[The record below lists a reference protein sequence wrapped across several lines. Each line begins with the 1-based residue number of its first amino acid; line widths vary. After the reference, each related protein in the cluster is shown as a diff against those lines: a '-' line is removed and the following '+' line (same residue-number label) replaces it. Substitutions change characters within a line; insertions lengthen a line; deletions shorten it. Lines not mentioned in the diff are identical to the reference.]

1 MALNTE
7 NPDGRTVGVKL
18 RKYTDPGRT
27 VLMTDDSPIY
37 DRVGEHFCDHHA
49 VNHTKRVYAVTAPD
63 GHLATTNS
71 AEGLFAN
78 LKRQIQGTHHHT
90 SERHL
95 PKYLEEH
102 DFKYNTRDQPDGWR
116 VEAAIE
122 GIEGQRLTLYK
133 SAAGGP
139 SLFEQKAGE
148 PAPKPPPEPDDVPD
162 LGPRP
167 GQRRRRRP

>member
-1 MALNTE
+1 V
-7 NPDGRTVGVKL
+7 R
-18 RKYTDPGRT
+18 R
-27 VLMTDDSPIY
+27 
-37 DRVGEHFCDHHA
+37 EHFCDHHA

-102 DFKYNTRDQPDGWR
+102 DFKFNTRDESDTWR
-116 VEAAIE
+116 TEAAIE
-122 GIEGQRLTLYK
+122 GIEGQRLTFYR
-133 SAAGGP
+133 SVDGGP
-139 SLFEQKAGE
+139 SLVPREPGE
-148 PAPKPPPEPDDVPD
+148 PAPPKPDREGAP
-162 LGPRP
+162 
-167 GQRRRRRP
+167 